1 MVEQR
6 SPKPRVVG
14 SSPAA
19 PAKFMKRINQIR
31 LHKVALS
38 VLCALLGTAL
48 FFLIGFL
55 MASDIIAA
63 EAKVPKEDMEC
74 SFCEENIKIIL
85 EEEEAARIAEH
96 AKKLAEASGVVYLT
110 FDDGPG
116 EYTNALLDILDKYE
130 VKATFFVTGRGD
142 DEVIKREFDEGHTV
156 ALHTW
161 THNYAYVYSSV
172 DNYFADLSQIAERV
186 KNITGQEAKLIRF
199 PGGSSNLVSRRYDGK
214 TRIMS
219 TLVPEVEARGYKYF
233 DWNLD
238 SDDAGRAK
246 DSDTVFVN
254 VATHLKPGPNVVL
267 QHDIYPYSVEA
278 VERIIQYGNE
288 NGYVFEPLTVDSPT
302 VHHDIN
308 N

>member
-1 MVEQR
+1 
-6 SPKPRVVG
+6 
-14 SSPAA
+14 
-19 PAKFMKRINQIR
+19 
-31 LHKVALS
+31 
-38 VLCALLGTAL
+38 
-48 FFLIGFL
+48 